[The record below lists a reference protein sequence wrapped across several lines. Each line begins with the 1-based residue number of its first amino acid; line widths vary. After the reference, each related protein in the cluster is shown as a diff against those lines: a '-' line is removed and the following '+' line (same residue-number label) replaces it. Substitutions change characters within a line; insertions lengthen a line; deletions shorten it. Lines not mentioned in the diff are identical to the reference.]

1 MLLRSDR
8 RDRRLRRSSMRSTS
22 ASVALISPKRLKPT
36 PKSIKSLQ
44 ITHNN
49 NNAGNS
55 KTTTST
61 AAGSSSS
68 NRSNGNNST
77 SSSSSSSTSSSSLT
91 NSKCNKNLSPIVK
104 RLNTTAAKSLSVV
117 LTGQR
122 SIGTRLSSLA
132 TTSSSSSSSSSS
144 SPSSSSLTTS
154 SSKEQQH
161 KILIGNKRRIK
172 STEKE
177 NRRWNKKETIRLALY
192 EASSGVGVCTRKK
205 MIASKNVSVV
215 TENNV
220 PSQPPPPPQQNYA
233 KRQQTPKP
241 KVNDKEEPD
250 SCSVSTTSS
259 IVGNVVESASRPADL
274 TDVQESV
281 ESEEP
286 VSTSQQQELPQPP
299 KPSVTQP
306 DESNMTSITECD
318 STTDYEQP
326 PSISSG
332 RGGMLDMITPEV
344 DSTTEDLLCCVASE
358 NATDSALSSFCGLSS
373 GTFLDFRSPTSS
385 TSSTVTTAFNNPQQ
399 QLQQQ
404 QQQSQSQPI
413 FLAPASTSTATF
425 DPSYFSTSSSQFM
438 MNAPISTASA
448 TSNFGFYN
456 FPRSTHDLIS
466 ISMFDDS
473 DKQSA
478 IPSYHQQNYPIS
490 YNSAF
495 STNTSPS
502 TSSAA
507 AAAATLMASV
517 TMGSMTNSDY
527 SHIADLLPYNP
538 VLAHTLLN
546 CTESGNFSDTS
557 CTGYEQDSSSS
568 QSSSY
573 YQQTAIDNLKAL
585 TNLPANP
592 TSIFSSINLPHT
604 KDSLGEIGGHGAANN
619 GSSTT
624 SSSSSSST
632 SSSECNGPYGS
643 NTIEVDSLIHS
654 VASYQSY
661 QHDIHS
667 SAAAAAAMT
676 SLMYSA
682 ALEGC
687 TTPISMSSHIGT
699 LEEECPEVEEIPNTR
714 QEEMQWDTFDP
725 YVFIKHLPPL
735 TPEMRA
741 KCPALPLR
749 TRSSPEFCL
758 VLDLDE
764 TLVHCSL
771 QELSDASFK
780 FPVLFQDCKYTVFVR
795 TRPHFRE
802 FLERV
807 SQIFEV
813 ILFTASKRVYADKLL
828 NLLDPERK
836 WIKYRLF
843 REHCVF
849 VNGNYIKDL
858 TILGRDLSKT
868 IIIDNSPQAFGY
880 QLENGIPIESWFMDQ
895 NDSELL
901 KVLPFL
907 ERLAEMRED
916 VRPHI
921 REKYRLFS
929 YLPPD

>member
-49 NNAGNS
+49 
-55 KTTTST
+55 KTTSQAAASST
-61 AAGSSSS
+61 TSSS
-68 NRSNGNNST
+68 NGRNSGNNNNNNT
-77 SSSSSSSTSSSSLT
+77 PSSSIT
-91 NSKCNKNLSPIVK
+91 NSKCNNKNLSPIVK
-104 RLNTTAAKSLSVV
+104 RLNTTTAGNSLSVC

-122 SIGTRLSSLA
+122 SIGTRTSSSLA
-132 TTSSSSSSSSSS
+132 AAASQH
-144 SPSSSSLTTS
+144 
-154 SSKEQQH
+154 QQ
-161 KILIGNKRRIK
+161 KILSGNKRRRK

-177 NRRWNKKETIRLALY
+177 NRWHKKEAIRLALY
-192 EASSGVGVCTRKK
+192 EASGVGVCTRKK
-205 MIASKNVSVV
+205 LIASKNVSAVA
-215 TENNV
+215 ENNV
-220 PSQPPPPPQQNYA
+220 PAPPIFAKLPPA
-233 KRQQTPKP
+233 KT
-241 KVNDKEEPD
+241 KVDDKEEAD

-259 IVGNVVESASRPADL
+259 LVGNVVECSKSSTTTELPPAAPSECPL
-274 TDVQESV
+274 
-281 ESEEP
+281 EEP
-286 VSTSQQQELPQPP
+286 VSTSQEQLSQP
-299 KPSVTQP
+299 KSSVVQP
-306 DESNMTSITECD
+306 DESNLTSITECD

-326 PSISSG
+326 PSISTG
-332 RGGMLDMITPEV
+332 RGMLDMISPEV
-344 DSTTEDLLCCVASE
+344 DSTTEDLLCCVSSE
-358 NATDSALSSFCGLSS
+358 NATDAALSSFCGLSS
-373 GTFLDFRSPTSS
+373 AAFLDFRSP
-385 TSSTVTTAFNNPQQ
+385 SSTVTTTCNSQQ
-399 QLQQQ
+399 QQQ
-404 QQQSQSQPI
+404 QQQSQL

-425 DPSYFSTSSSQFM
+425 DPSYFSSTSQFM
-438 MNAPISTASA
+438 NPTNNTAT

-456 FPRSTHDLIS
+456 FPRSSQDLIS
-466 ISMFDDS
+466 ISMFDDPDP
-473 DKQSA
+473 DKT
-478 IPSYHQQNYPIS
+478 IPSSESYQPNYGSP
-490 YNSAF
+490 YNSVF
-495 STNTSPS
+495 STNSAPS

-517 TMGSMTNSDY
+517 TMSNSDY

-538 VLAHTLLN
+538 ILAHTLLN
-546 CTESGNFSDTS
+546 CTESGHFSDTS

-585 TNLPANP
+585 TNLPSNP
-592 TSIFSSINLPHT
+592 TSIFSSINLPH
-604 KDSLGEIGGHGAANN
+604 KDNIGGLGGGGHGANN
-619 GSSTT
+619 S

-632 SSSECNGPYGS
+632 SSSECNAAYGG

-661 QHDIHS
+661 QQDIHGTT
-667 SAAAAAAMT
+667 AAMT
-676 SLMYSA
+676 NLMYTA

-687 TTPISMSSHIGT
+687 TTPITMSHVVAN
-699 LEEECPEVEEIPNTR
+699 LEEECPEVEEIPDTR

-735 TPEMRA
+735 TMEMRA

-749 TRSSPEFCL
+749 TRSSPEFSL

>member
-44 ITHNN
+44 ITHTNN
-49 NNAGNS
+49 NNAATN
-55 KTTTST
+55 KP
-61 AAGSSSS
+61 
-68 NRSNGNNST
+68 
-77 SSSSSSSTSSSSLT
+77 SSSTTTVNGNSNNNRNSSNNTSSSLT
-91 NSKCNKNLSPIVK
+91 NNSKCNKNLSSIVK
-104 RLNTTAAKSLSVV
+104 RLNTTTGNSLSVV
-117 LTGQR
+117 LTGGQR
-122 SIGTRLSSLA
+122 PIGTR
-132 TTSSSSSSSSSS
+132 T
-144 SPSSSSLTTS
+144 SSSLTVS
-154 SSKEQQH
+154 HHQQQQQQQ
-161 KILIGNKRRIK
+161 KILNSNRRRRK

-177 NRRWNKKETIRLALY
+177 NRWHKKEAIRLALY
-192 EASSGVGVCTRKK
+192 EASGVGVCTRKK
-205 MIASKNVSVV
+205 LIASKNAIADK
-215 TENNV
+215 NV
-220 PSQPPPPPQQNYA
+220 PAPPPPPPPPAFEKHPPAA
-233 KRQQTPKP
+233 KAT
-241 KVNDKEEPD
+241 KVDDKEEAD
-250 SCSVSTTSS
+250 TCSVSTTSS
-259 IVGNVVESASRPADL
+259 IVGNAVELTSKIATSTSIDL
-274 TDVQESV
+274 PSPSDECPLD
-281 ESEEP
+281 EP
-286 VSTSQQQELPQPP
+286 VSTSQELSYA
-299 KPSVTQP
+299 KPSTVIQP

-326 PSISSG
+326 PSISAV
-332 RGGMLDMITPEV
+332 RAGMLDMISPEV
-344 DSTTEDLLCCVASE
+344 DSTTEDLLCCVSSE

-373 GTFLDFRSPTSS
+373 AAFLDFRSPASSS
-385 TSSTVTTAFNNPQQ
+385 TTVTTTCNNQQ
-399 QLQQQ
+399 QPQT
-404 QQQSQSQPI
+404 QQQSQPQQQSQQI
-413 FLAPASTSTATF
+413 FLAPASTSTVTF
-425 DPSYFSTSSSQFM
+425 DPSYFTSSPSQFM
-438 MNAPISTASA
+438 NPSNNTA
-448 TSNFGFYN
+448 TLSNFGFYN
-456 FPRSTHDLIS
+456 FPRSTQDLMS
-466 ISMFDDS
+466 IPMFDDP
-473 DKQSA
+473 DTEKA
-478 IPSYHQQNYPIS
+478 LPPSSESYQQNYMNA

-495 STNTSPS
+495 ATNTTPS

-507 AAAATLMASV
+507 AAAASLMASY
-517 TMGSMTNSDY
+517 TMSNSDY

-538 VLAHTLLN
+538 ILAHTLLN
-546 CTESGNFSDTS
+546 CTESGHFSDTS

-592 TSIFSSINLPHT
+592 TSIFSSINFPNR
-604 KDSLGEIGGHGAANN
+604 DNLGDMGIGHSTAINH
-619 GSSTT
+619 SS

-632 SSSECNGPYGS
+632 SSSSSECNAAYGA
-643 NTIEVDSLIHS
+643 NTIEVESLIHS

-661 QHDIHS
+661 QQDIHGTT
-667 SAAAAAAMT
+667 AAMT
-676 SLMYSA
+676 NLMYSA

-687 TTPISMSSHIGT
+687 TTPITMSHVAAAAAAAALSA
-699 LEEECPEVEEIPNTR
+699 EEECPEVEEIPDTR

-735 TPEMRA
+735 TMEMRA

-749 TRSSPEFCL
+749 TRSSPEFSL

-907 ERLAEMRED
+907 EKLAEMRED

-921 REKYRLFS
+921 RDKYRLFS

>member
-49 NNAGNS
+49 NAASN
-55 KTTTST
+55 KTTAVASST
-61 AAGSSSS
+61 TSS
-68 NRSNGNNST
+68 NSNSSVTNNSP
-77 SSSSSSSTSSSSLT
+77 SIT

-104 RLNTTAAKSLSVV
+104 RLNTTAVNSLSAV
-117 LTGQR
+117 LTRPR
-122 SIGTRLSSLA
+122 SIGTRTKSLSVTQQQQKILA
-132 TTSSSSSSSSSS
+132 G
-144 SPSSSSLTTS
+144 
-154 SSKEQQH
+154 SSK
-161 KILIGNKRRIK
+161 RRRK

-177 NRRWNKKETIRLALY
+177 NRWHKKEAIRLALY
-192 EASSGVGVCTRKK
+192 ENSGAGVGVCTRKK
-205 MIASKNVSVV
+205 LIASKNVA
-215 TENNV
+215 ENNV
-220 PSQPPPPPQQNYA
+220 SLPPNFA
-233 KRQQTPKP
+233 KLPILKA
-241 KVNDKEEPD
+241 KADDKEEPD

-259 IVGNVVESASRPADL
+259 IIGSTVECIKTVFTTEPAEPSECPL
-274 TDVQESV
+274 
-281 ESEEP
+281 EEP
-286 VSTSQQQELPQPP
+286 VSTSQELSQP
-299 KPSVTQP
+299 KSSVVLP
-306 DESNMTSITECD
+306 DESNLTSITECD
-318 STTDYEQP
+318 STTDYEQL
-326 PSISSG
+326 PSISAG
-332 RGGMLDMITPEV
+332 RGVLDMISTEV
-344 DSTTEDLLCCVASE
+344 DSTTEDLLCCVSSE
-358 NATDSALSSFCGLSS
+358 NATDAALSSFCGLSS
-373 GTFLDFRSPTSS
+373 SAFLDFRSPTS
-385 TSSTVTTAFNNPQQ
+385 TVTTSCNS
-399 QLQQQ
+399 Q
-404 QQQSQSQPI
+404 QQQSPI

-425 DPSYFSTSSSQFM
+425 EQNYFSPSSQFFSTSS
-438 MNAPISTASA
+438 TATS
-448 TSNFGFYN
+448 SNFGFYN
-456 FPRSTHDLIS
+456 FPRSSQDLIS
-466 ISMFDDS
+466 ISMFDEPEPE
-473 DKQSA
+473 KTL
-478 IPSYHQQNYPIS
+478 PSSSESYQQNYTTS
-490 YNSAF
+490 YNSVF
-495 STNTSPS
+495 SSNSSPS

-517 TMGSMTNSDY
+517 TMSNSDY

-538 VLAHTLLN
+538 ILAHTLLN
-546 CTESGNFSDTS
+546 CTESGHFSDTS

-573 YQQTAIDNLKAL
+573 YQHQTAIDNLKAL
-585 TNLPANP
+585 TNLPSSP
-592 TSIFSSINLPHT
+592 TSIFSSINLPN
-604 KDSLGEIGGHGAANN
+604 KDTIGEVGLGASN
-619 GSSTT
+619 SS

-632 SSSECNGPYGS
+632 SSECNAAYGG
-643 NTIEVDSLIHS
+643 NTIEVDTLIHN

-661 QHDIHS
+661 QQDIHGTT
-667 SAAAAAAMT
+667 AAMT
-676 SLMYSA
+676 NLMYTA

-687 TTPISMSSHIGT
+687 TTPISLAHVAA
-699 LEEECPEVEEIPNTR
+699 LEEECPEVEEIPDTR

-749 TRSSPEFCL
+749 TRSSPEFSL